1 MLSTAY
7 FFLNYFFISVF
18 LAGRVGFSLVAV
30 SRGYSVVGVHG
41 FLIAVAS
48 LTAEHGL

>member
-7 FFLNYFFISVF
+7 FFLIIFLFLYFW
-18 LAGRVGFSLVAV
+18 LGWVGFSLVAV